1 MGSVNVN
8 VNWYRRSIWY
18 FHSHHQTSMKNGK
31 YFIVLFC
38 NKKKVKILYKCMKR
52 TTITEYWHEFKTQK
66 KPDFVKVQGG
76 KRNQEQIFELALI
89 FPKTRWSTNPWVK
102 DSLGRNIPADMEDD
116 KFRIKEI
123 LPYWKEE
130 LIYDFQIKKR
140 IRFHEMMEKIYPI
153 TEIAQIFTLN
163 NKLFVQ
169 VENDVWL
176 YGNKNLNDSERLFN
190 IVRENLIKKKRGNFI
205 FVKDIT
211 THQRK
216 LLYNLLESKGFKR
229 RELFRHYSY

>member
-1 MGSVNVN
+1 
-8 VNWYRRSIWY
+8 
-18 FHSHHQTSMKNGK
+18 MKNGK

-38 NKKKVKILYKCMKR
+38 NKKKVKILYRCMKR
-52 TTITEYWHEFKTQK
+52 TTVTEYWHEFKTER
-66 KPDFVKVQGG
+66 KPPFIKLQGG
-76 KRNQEQIFELALI
+76 QRNKELIFELGLI
-89 FPKTRWSTNPWVK
+89 FPNNRWATQMWVK
-102 DSLGRNIPADMEDD
+102 DSLGRNIPAKIEDN
-116 KFRIKEI
+116 KYRIKEMV
-123 LPYWKEE
+123 PYWQEE

-140 IRFHEMMEKIYPI
+140 IRYHEMMEQILPI
-153 TEIAQIFTLN
+153 TEVAQIFILN

-169 VENDVWL
+169 VDNDIKL
-176 YGNKNLNDSERLFN
+176 FGNKNLNDSERLLE
-190 IVRENLIKKKRGNFI
+190 IVKEDLLKRKRGNFF

>member
-1 MGSVNVN
+1 
-8 VNWYRRSIWY
+8 
-18 FHSHHQTSMKNGK
+18 MKKGK

-38 NKKKVKILYKCMKR
+38 NKKRIKILYKCMKR

-66 KPDFVKVQGG
+66 KPDFIKVQGG
-76 KRNQEQIFELALI
+76 KRNQEQIFELALV
-89 FPKTRWSTNPWVK
+89 FPNTRWSTNPWVK
-102 DSLGRNIPADMEDD
+102 DSLGRNVEAKIEDD

-123 LPYWKEE
+123 IPYWKEE

-153 TEIAQIFTLN
+153 NDIAQVFTLN

-176 YGNKNLNDSERLFN
+176 YGNKNLHDAERLFEL
-190 IVRENLIKKKRGNFI
+190 VKEKLLKKKKGNFI

-229 RELFRHYSY
+229 QELFRHYSY

>member
-1 MGSVNVN
+1 
-8 VNWYRRSIWY
+8 
-18 FHSHHQTSMKNGK
+18 MKNGK

-102 DSLGRNIPADMEDD
+102 DSLGRNIPANMEDD